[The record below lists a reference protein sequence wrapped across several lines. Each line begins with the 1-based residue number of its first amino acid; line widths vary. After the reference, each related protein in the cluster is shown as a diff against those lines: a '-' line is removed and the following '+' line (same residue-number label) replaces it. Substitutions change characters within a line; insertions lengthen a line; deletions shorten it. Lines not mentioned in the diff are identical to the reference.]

1 MYDTN
6 CYKKGVFY
14 FLWQKMCVLIP
25 KNVFLMLIKMTSQ
38 YSILSFL
45 LVSQFNSSWLIIP
58 YSCLLVFGW
67 AHFYQ
72 LHHRWS
78 TFIRT
83 HHNVFYGIYLQVYPY
98 TYFFFFFSTNHIRT
112 YIESCKHSPI
122 YMKSVAN

>member
-1 MYDTN
+1 MYDTIIDI
-6 CYKKGVFY
+6 KKVCSIFFDKNECSY
-14 FLWQKMCVLIP
+14 TKKCV
-25 KNVFLMLIKMTSQ
+25 LMLINVTSQ